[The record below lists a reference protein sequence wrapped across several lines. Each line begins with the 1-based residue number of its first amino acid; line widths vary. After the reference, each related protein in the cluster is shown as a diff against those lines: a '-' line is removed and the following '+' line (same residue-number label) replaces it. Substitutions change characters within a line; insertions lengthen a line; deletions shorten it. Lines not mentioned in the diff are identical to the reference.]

1 MKNFIRI
8 IIITILCCGCV
19 YPRYFRGPNKT
30 GYDYFALQDS
40 VDMSVSYMEGF
51 ANISEKHL
59 GSSISIKT
67 FVELDPHIISK
78 LPIEVYFDSLRLI
91 KTKFF
96 DLELHKVNISK
107 NGIRKG
113 NTVSFSDSDIFI
125 QLSYRTKNFKKKG
138 KKHYSETQKVWIPS
152 FSIRQ
157 GGKEYVTKGFWS
169 FYPKHPKAVL

>member
-1 MKNFIRI
+1 MMKNFIRI

-19 YPRYFRGPNKT
+19 YPRYLRGPNKT

-67 FVELDPHIISK
+67 FVELDPHTISK
-78 LPIEVYFDSLRLI
+78 LPIEVYF
-91 KTKFF
+91 
-96 DLELHKVNISK
+96 
-107 NGIRKG
+107 
-113 NTVSFSDSDIFI
+113 
-125 QLSYRTKNFKKKG
+125 KKKD

-152 FSIRQ
+152 FIIKQ

-169 FYPKHPKAVL
+169 VYPNNLRP